1 MKTKRFAIVVA
12 ALVTICLVGGAALAD
27 DSPVLG
33 NENLGNSLKSP
44 VLSVQTY
51 QYTVSLGWTSVA
63 GATGYTLSYAPYPYT
78 GPDTIKDIDMG
89 TKRSIAVDLPVG
101 AAYYVAVKAYDSS
114 GSSGY
119 SNIEQFTIVGVACVV
134 STDDSGTA
142 AIASV
147 GDEDSG
153 IENAVVTVN
162 DVVLNYGVGMIFL
175 SEGGF
180 YVDVFLPIYYAELN
194 QYTYGDTLH
203 LTARMHDGTMIY
215 DRSDVIIPG
224 RVTLE
229 EPTQCQII
237 GDSQDVQM
245 KWDKAANAEG
255 YVADYTA
262 VDDFDQQ
269 YSDDAGF
276 YAAYVDA
283 STTEAIVPSAYT
295 LVGNATFDISPVT
308 GDTWIFTSEADA
320 VKSFFVATT
329 WDSVNAKVVAA
340 VGNPIAAL
348 GDEVIEDQGS
358 EQLRIVKTYN
368 QTIKK
373 LKFKVREC
381 DPNQIQKPGTIT
393 FKFKLHSMSIAVA
406 FMEAYD
412 MNGQKYYS
420 WSKKRIFK
428 TSSKTY
434 YPSFSASPGTTVI
447 FGTTSGASER
457 GRTYDIHLL
466 G

>member
-1 MKTKRFAIVVA
+1 MKTKRFAIAVVA
-12 ALVTICLVGGAALAD
+12 LATFCWVGGLALAG
-27 DSPVLG
+27 DSPIFG
-33 NENLGNSLKSP
+33 TESSANSLASP
-44 VLSVQTY
+44 ILSVQRY
-51 QYTVSLGWTSVA
+51 QSTVSLGWTAVP
-63 GATGYTLSYAPYPYT
+63 GAAGYTLSYAPYPYP
-78 GPDTIKDIDMG
+78 GPNSIKHIDMG
-89 TKRSIAVDLPVG
+89 NKTTAAFNLWVG
-101 AAYYVAVKAYDSS
+101 AAYYVAVSAYDSS
-114 GSSGY
+114 GSGDY
-119 SNIEQFTIVGVACVV
+119 SNIEQFAIAGVGCAVF
-134 STDDSGTA
+134 TDDTGTM
-142 AIASV
+142 AIATV
-147 GDEDSG
+147 GDEESE

-162 DVVLNYGVGMIFL
+162 NVVLTYGASLQFRTEQGFDADVV
-175 SEGGF
+175 
-180 YVDVFLPIYYAELN
+180 LPIYYAALDR
-194 QYTYGDTLH
+194 YTYGDTLR

-245 KWDKAANAEG
+245 KWDKATFAEG
-255 YVADYTA
+255 YVAGYTA
-262 VDDFDQQ
+262 VDDFDQA

-295 LVGNATFDISPVT
+295 LVGNAVFDITPVT
-308 GDTWIFTSEADA
+308 GDTWIFTSEADP
-320 VKSFFVATT
+320 VESFFVATT
-329 WDSVNAKVVAA
+329 YDSVNAKVVAA

-348 GDEVIEDQGS
+348 GDEVIKDQGS

-373 LKFKVREC
+373 IKFKVREC
-381 DPNQIQKPGTIT
+381 DPSQIQKPGTIT
-393 FKFKLHSMSIAVA
+393 FEFKLHSMCVAVA

-420 WSKKRIFK
+420 WSKKRILK
-428 TSSKTY
+428 TESKTY

-447 FGTTSGASER
+447 FGTTKGASER
-457 GRTYDIHLL
+457 GRTYSY
-466 G
+466 

>member
-1 MKTKRFAIVVA
+1 MKTKRFAIAVA
-12 ALVTICLVGGAALAD
+12 ALVTLCWIGGVAIAG
-27 DSPVLG
+27 DSPIFG
-33 NENLGNSLKSP
+33 TESSANSLTSP
-44 VLSVQTY
+44 ILSVQTY
-51 QYTVSLGWTSVA
+51 QSTVSLGWTSVP
-63 GATGYTLSYAPYPYT
+63 GAAGYTLSYAPYPYP
-78 GPDTIKDIDMG
+78 GPDSIKHIDMG
-89 TKRSIAVDLPVG
+89 SKTTAAFNLWVG
-101 AAYYVAVKAYDSS
+101 AAYYVAVRAYDSS
-114 GSSGY
+114 GSGGY

-134 STDDSGTA
+134 STDDTGTV

-147 GDEDSG
+147 GDEDSD

-162 DVVLNYGVGMIFL
+162 NVVLNYGVGMIFL
-175 SEGGF
+175 SEGGL
-180 YVDVFLPIYYAELN
+180 YVDVFLPIYFAELN
-194 QYTYGDTLH
+194 GYTYGDTLR
-203 LTARMHDGTMIY
+203 LTARKNDGTMIY

-237 GDSQDVQM
+237 GDSEDVLM
-245 KWDKAANAEG
+245 KWDKAAFAEG

-262 VDDFDQQ
+262 VDDFDQE
-269 YSDDAGF
+269 YSEDAGF

-295 LVGNATFDISPVT
+295 WVGNAVFDISPVT
-308 GDTWIFTSEADA
+308 GDTWIFTSEADP
-320 VKSFFVATT
+320 VESFFIATT
-329 WDSVNAKVVAA
+329 YDSVNAKVVAA
-340 VGNPIAAL
+340 LGN
-348 GDEVIEDQGS
+348 EVVEDQGS
-358 EQLRIVKTYN
+358 EQLRIVKTYK

-373 LKFKVREC
+373 IKFKVREC

-393 FKFKLHSMSIAVA
+393 FKFKLHSMCIAVA
-406 FMEAYD
+406 FIEAYD

-428 TSSKTY
+428 SKSKTY

-457 GRTYDIHLL
+457 GRTYSY
-466 G
+466 